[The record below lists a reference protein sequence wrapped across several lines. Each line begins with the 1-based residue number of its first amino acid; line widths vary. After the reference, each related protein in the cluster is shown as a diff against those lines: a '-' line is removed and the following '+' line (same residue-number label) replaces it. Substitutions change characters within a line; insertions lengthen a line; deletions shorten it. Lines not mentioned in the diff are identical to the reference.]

1 MISNLPTALVM
12 HEDCALHD
20 NGWRHP
26 EHQGRLPAVRDALYK
41 DTPALQ
47 EVVLQLQGEPVDEAA
62 FRLTHSPQMIEMI
75 ELAREQARRTEK
87 IVALDSE
94 TMVSPITWEAMRA
107 AVGSVLTA
115 CDAVINGDARNG
127 FALARPPGHH
137 ATPTKSMGFCLVNNI
152 AIAARVLQ
160 KKRAKERILIIDWDV
175 HHGNGTQDI
184 FYEDPSVYFMSF
196 HQFPWY
202 PGTGARA
209 ETGAGDGH
217 GATRNVPLEA
227 GTTGV
232 QFMDVF
238 ERELDAALHDFE
250 PDFILVSAGFDCLR
264 DDPLGQLL
272 IEPADLHAATTYLMQ
287 AAPSDAGI
295 VHTLEGG
302 YNPPRVGAG
311 VVDVVRALAGL
322 PPKS

>member
-1 MISNLPTALVM
+1 M

-41 DTPALQ
+41 DTPNLQ
-47 EVVLQLQGEPVDEAA
+47 DVILQLQGYHIDDSV
-62 FRLTHSPQMIEMI
+62 FTLTHSQQMIDMI
-75 ELAREQARRTEK
+75 VMAREQARRTQK
-87 IVALDSE
+87 IVPLDSE
-94 TMVSPITWEAMRA
+94 TMVSPITWEALQA
-107 AVGSVLTA
+107 SVGSIMTA
-115 CDAVINGDARNG
+115 CDAVISGEARNG
-127 FALARPPGHH
+127 FVLARPPGHH

-152 AIAARVLQ
+152 AIAARLLQ
-160 KKRAKERILIIDWDV
+160 RDRGKQRILIIDWDV

-196 HQFPWY
+196 HQYPWY
-202 PGTGARA
+202 PGTGAR
-209 ETGAGDGH
+209 EEKGSGAGIGT
-217 GATRNVPLEA
+217 TRNVPLEA
-227 GTTGV
+227 GTTGA
-232 QFMDVF
+232 QFQEIF
-238 ERELDAALHDFE
+238 KRELYEALSEFN
-250 PDFILVSAGFDCLR
+250 PDFILVSAGFDCLK

-272 IEPADLHAATTYLMQ
+272 IEPADLHAVTTHLMQ
-287 AAPSDAGI
+287 AVPAHAGI

-322 PPKS
+322 PPKA